1 MKRRESLE
9 IVKGL
14 LDYLVEP
21 NSLTHIMRKNNL
33 SFFQVNSYLNALVK
47 AGYLEKIE
55 KPNKDKTKAVYQPI
69 KNKTKFK
76 GNFKCIYKTTEEGL
90 EALENIKNTVE
101 ILNNI
106 KKHL

>member
-21 NSLTHIMRKNNL
+21 NSITYIMRKNNL
-33 SFFQVNSYLNALVK
+33 SFEQANSYLNSLIKV
-47 AGYLEKIE
+47 GYLEKIE
-55 KPNKDKTKAVYQPI
+55 SPVQGNSKYAYQ
-69 KNKTKFK
+69 
-76 GNFKCIYKTTEEGL
+76 TTEKGL
-90 EALENIKNTVE
+90 RALEVIKDASE
-101 ILNNI
+101 IMKEI